1 MEKYNIGIVL
11 SGGGARGFAHLGIL
25 QALKERGIEADIY
38 SGVSAGAI
46 ISAFIANGKSPKET
60 HKILKE
66 YDLFEYSNIQLTTKG
81 LFSLNQLK
89 SKIKTNLTV
98 NKIEELNKPIYIAI
112 TNLNEGTVEYV
123 NEGEIDIYL
132 LASASIPI
140 IFPPVEIND
149 KSYSDG
155 GVMDNLPVAPLINK
169 CKKIIGINISPVTTV
184 DKIGNLISIATRVF
198 NIHVDS
204 TVKDSIP
211 SCDVYIEPKGIEKY
225 DLLKNNHADELFEL
239 GYNSVKDIAI

>member
-1 MEKYNIGIVL
+1 MTEYNIGIVL
-11 SGGGARGFAHLGIL
+11 SGGGARGFAHLGVL
-25 QALKERGIEADIY
+25 QALKEKGIEADVY

-46 ISAFIANGKSPKET
+46 ISAFIADGKSPEET

-89 SKIKTNLTV
+89 SKIKSYISA
-98 NKIEELNKPIYIAI
+98 NKIEELSKPVYIAV
-112 TNLNEGTVEYV
+112 TNLNNGNIEYIKK
-123 NEGEIDIYL
+123 GDLDIYL

-140 IFPPVEIND
+140 VFPPVEINNI
-149 KSYSDG
+149 SYSDG
-155 GVMDNLPVAPLINK
+155 GVIDNLPVSPLLGK
-169 CKKIIGINISPVTTV
+169 CKKIIGVNISPITTV

-204 TVKDSIP
+204 TMKDSIP
-211 SCDVYIEPKGIEKY
+211 ACDIYIEPKGIEKY
-225 DLLKNNHADELFEL
+225 DLLKNSHADELFDL
-239 GYNSVKDIAI
+239 GYKSAKNIEI